1 MRLLIAGETTC
12 KPCGTS
18 LLRLNSATPLQ
29 TAFADN
35 GRCHSYRCFNVWLLQ
50 MPTTGVS
57 WISQTVSTQG
67 NLAFE
72 PWLIWNPSGC
82 LRQALTLLQVY
93 SEDIDL
99 LMCKLNIL
107 RIYRLLNRAV
117 IGQNWLLRAQKL
129 LCRIHHT
136 EQGSSSSGSAGSQDP
151 PLSSSEEQRR
161 AIKATIEAE
170 DRLHSADYVE
180 ARGILLPAVEYLKH
194 AVDAAVLRNDLSGS
208 LLSMVRTAYPECLSS
223 DTT

>member
-1 MRLLIAGETTC
+1 
-12 KPCGTS
+12 
-18 LLRLNSATPLQ
+18 
-29 TAFADN
+29 
-35 GRCHSYRCFNVWLLQ
+35 
-50 MPTTGVS
+50 
-57 WISQTVSTQG
+57 
-67 NLAFE
+67 
-72 PWLIWNPSGC
+72 
-82 LRQALTLLQVY
+82 
-93 SEDIDL
+93 
-99 LMCKLNIL
+99 MCKLNIL